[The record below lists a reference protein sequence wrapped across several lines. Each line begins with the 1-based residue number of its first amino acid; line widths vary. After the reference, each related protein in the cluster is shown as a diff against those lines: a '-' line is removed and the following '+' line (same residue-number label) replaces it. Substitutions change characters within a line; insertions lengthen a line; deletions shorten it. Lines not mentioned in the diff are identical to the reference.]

1 MSFIRDR
8 RGNVAIMFALT
19 IPIPIVLCGGALDIA
34 RHELLRIKL
43 QDAVDRGVLA
53 AASLTQSQ
61 DFDKTVAEYV
71 NALEFGDEV
80 KLTKNGDVSLNA
92 RKVSVVAEHNMPT
105 YFLPLIGI
113 DQLKVSAVAEAREAK
128 RNIELSLMLDMSGS
142 MITNDR
148 IGKLKKA
155 AKSFIDQVLTAETR
169 EHTTISIVPYAGQ
182 VNIGEKVFD
191 KLRGNTPRTHNY
203 SSCFTLTAA
212 DHSGSAPNFSTRSQV
227 LHYTQWNY
235 GRKDMNWWWCPDE
248 TTSVTYHSN
257 NATTLKNRI
266 DSMVMHDGTGTHHA
280 MQWGFWL
287 LDPGSKKITEAAVK
301 AGVMAEK
308 FKDRPV
314 AFDDGET
321 AKYIVLMT
329 DGAISDQYSPNDPNR
344 DPFKLAP
351 SNKRD
356 YTSGEAVK
364 RFEAACSQAKSKG
377 IVVFTIG
384 FEIDATAQKQM
395 TGCASS
401 PAHFYNVSGLAIED
415 AFKSI
420 STTLNKL
427 RLTQ

>member
-1 MSFIRDR
+1 
-8 RGNVAIMFALT
+8 MFALT

-53 AASLTQSQ
+53 AASLTQTQ

-71 NALEFGDEV
+71 NALDFGDEV
-80 KLTKNGDVSLNA
+80 KLTKKGDVSLNA
-92 RKVSVVAEHNMPT
+92 RKVSVVAEHDMPT

-142 MITNDR
+142 MAENDR

-155 AKSFIDQVLTAETR
+155 AKSFIDQVLTTETR

-191 KLRGNTPRTHNY
+191 RLRGNTPRTHSY

-227 LHYTQWNY
+227 LHYTNWNY
-235 GRKDMNWWWCPDE
+235 GKKDMNWWWCPDE

-266 DSMVMHDGTGTHHA
+266 DSLVMHDGTGTHHA

-287 LDPGSKKITEAAVK
+287 LDPASKTITDAAVK

-329 DGAISDQYSPNDPNR
+329 DGAISEQFSPKDPKR
-344 DPFKLAP
+344 DPFKLPP
-351 SNKRD
+351 SNNSD
-356 YTSGEAVK
+356 YKPAEAVK
-364 RFEAACSQAKSKG
+364 RFGAVCNLAKAKG

-384 FEIDATAQKQM
+384 FEIEKSPSAQQQM
-395 TGCASS
+395 TDCASS
-401 PAHFYNVSGLAIED
+401 PAHFYSVSGLAIED